1 MADRTT
7 ATHVKA
13 TATHVKATA
22 TNAKAAPT
30 NAKATA
36 TNAKAT
42 TTAAAAKTKGA
53 GTHVTTAHTTNAR
66 SGSKTTAVIISKT
79 TASPTPTIAS
89 ASSGSSGAVIGGI
102 AGGAAVLIAIVG
114 LLCYKRRRRATVA
127 VAAANGGKGGDPEA
141 SLSPSGAISGPMSLA
156 PDNGTKAP
164 PPHRAE
170 AQFREQQHFKPGMRD
185 ELFAQP
191 TSPTQKNQTP
201 MMNNSPPGGNINNKM
216 NEKDGG
222 YHMSPPN
229 SYEDT
234 LVNDYFGGADSKE
247 SEAIGAQRPTPQ
259 ARDVSQGNLTPA
271 PEYYM
276 GKEDIDPRRDLRGF
290 DVPETYV
297 KNSAVTSTAN
307 QGKPSDS
314 PRSSC
319 SSDRSSA
326 YLTLEEAQMAHNN
339 KMMGHKQSISS
350 IDMLIADQ
358 FPQPTQGRTNQSP
371 DHLLSVAMTE
381 STLSAMP
388 SLPPASSPM
397 AFNGVKHQNGPYDA
411 HTQQQGSPLR
421 GPNPGPIS
429 GVARVDPYAESAFS
443 EDDRSVTSGS
453 YYNPNYAQQKQQ
465 QLQMQQMQQQYPYSG
480 GQSPPGYYPYSPQV
494 LSPYQHSPTPYA
506 QQFQGQPYQGQQ
518 QQGYNNNYNNYN
530 TNNNNNLNNQP
541 QQPPQSGPGV
551 QRDGPYGTYI

>member
-7 ATHVKA
+7 ATN
-13 TATHVKATA
+13 VKATA
-22 TNAKAAPT
+22 TNAKAT
-30 NAKATA
+30 ATA
-36 TNAKAT
+36 KAKAT
-42 TTAAAAKTKGA
+42 TTAAAAKTSGTD
-53 GTHVTTAHTTNAR
+53 THVATTRTTHTTNAR
-66 SGSKTTAVIISKT
+66 SGSKATAVIISKT

-102 AGGAAVLIAIVG
+102 AGGAVVLIAIVG
-114 LLCYKRRRRATVA
+114 LLFYKRRRRATVA
-127 VAAANGGKGGDPEA
+127 VAAAKGGKGGDPETPV
-141 SLSPSGAISGPMSLA
+141 SPSGAISGPMSLA
-156 PDNGTKAP
+156 PDEGIKAP
-164 PPHRAE
+164 PSHRAE

-191 TSPTQKNQTP
+191 TSPTHKNQTP
-201 MMNNSPPGGNINNKM
+201 MAYNSPPGTGNQGSINNKM
-216 NEKDGG
+216 NEKDGNC
-222 YHMSPPN
+222 HLSPTE

-234 LVNDYFGGADSKE
+234 LVNDYFGGADAKE

-259 ARDVSQGNLTPA
+259 ARDVLRGNLTPA

-290 DVPETYV
+290 DAPETYV
-297 KNSAVTSTAN
+297 KNSTVAPAAN

-326 YLTLEEAQMAHNN
+326 YLTLEEAQQAHNN

-350 IDMLIADQ
+350 IDMLIGNQ
-358 FPQPTQGRTNQSP
+358 FPQASQGRTNQSP

-381 STLSAMP
+381 STMSMMP
-388 SLPPASSPM
+388 SLPPTSSPT
-397 AFNGVKHQNGPYDA
+397 ALNGVRHQNGPYDA
-411 HTQQQGSPLR
+411 RMQQQGSPLK
-421 GPNPGPIS
+421 GPNAGLIS

-465 QLQMQQMQQQYPYSG
+465 QLQMQQMQQQQQNPYSG

-506 QQFQGQPYQGQQ
+506 QQFQGQQYQGQPYQGQQ
-518 QQGYNNNYNNYN
+518 QQQGYNNNYN
-530 TNNNNNLNNQP
+530 TNNNNNLNNRP